1 VIFLQIEVGAMK
13 NFTYVIGDEESA
25 EAAVIDPSWD
35 LDAVLATVNENNLHV
50 SYIINSHS
58 HRDHTL
64 GNQELANRTGAKIV
78 AHRNART
85 QHDVSVDDGDIVH
98 VGQLKVKII
107 YTPGHTAESICL
119 LVENKLMT
127 GDTLFV
133 GECGRTDLPT
143 GSSEQLYDSFFS
155 KILVLD
161 DDIEVCPGHHYG
173 DRPISTIGHERKTNY
188 TLKPRTKVEFINFI
202 NEPT

>member
-1 VIFLQIEVGAMK
+1 MIFLQMEVGTMK
-13 NFTYVIGDEESA
+13 NFTYVIGDEASGH
-25 EAAVIDPSWD
+25 AAVIDPSWD
-35 LDAVLATVNENNLHV
+35 LDAVLAQIDEHNLHV
-50 SYIINSHS
+50 LYIINTHS

-78 AHRNART
+78 AHRNARIH
-85 QHDVSVDDGDIVH
+85 HDVAVDDGDVVS

-173 DRPISTIGHERKTNY
+173 EYPISTIGHERKTNY
-188 TLKPRTKVEFINFI
+188 TLKPRSKTEFVNFI
-202 NEPT
+202 NEPS

>member
-1 VIFLQIEVGAMK
+1 MK

-98 VGQLKVKII
+98 VGQLKAKII

-119 LVENKLMT
+119 LVENK
-127 GDTLFV
+127 
-133 GECGRTDLPT
+133 
-143 GSSEQLYDSFFS
+143 YN
-155 KILVLD
+155 
-161 DDIEVCPGHHYG
+161 H
-173 DRPISTIGHERKTNY
+173 
-188 TLKPRTKVEFINFI
+188 
-202 NEPT
+202 